1 MATLEQIGAALKKAH
16 AAGDAENARK
26 LAAAYQA
33 AKASAAGPASVPDAP
48 PESAAPGSRAYAD
61 WAMARV
67 KAGKD
72 VPQVGP
78 APPEDFTHD
87 LGSKFNA
94 AYTGAVEA
102 VPIAGPALL
111 DAAQK
116 GRAFFQGVP
125 VETIQKE
132 TDILQEANPGS
143 TLAGQVTG
151 TVAPFVLASTVP
163 VVSTILGM
171 DTAAPL
177 GMQMIAGAGS
187 SKVISELDTLAR
199 GGDPDATV
207 DIGVGE
213 AKPSDIAGIAGAA
226 GPVVGMLA
234 GKGAALIGDKVV
246 DPIARTVGGWVNPEG
261 AAEKALGR
269 SVAADL
275 ANGSGLT
282 AADEAAAATYDQPL
296 MNVDRFGTS
305 TRSLA
310 RTAANSDPVARE
322 TMSDIAQDRF
332 LTQNDRAKSWVQQ
345 NTGGPTDVY
354 AIQQQIDSAAKGVN
368 KAAYSTAYNQAAAQ
382 NMWTPEL
389 QQLMQ
394 SANVQRAVKTALKTS
409 AEEAALSGSKPLQN
423 PFIFDQINGT
433 VKLRQGAAPTL
444 EFWDHVQRA
453 LRRRA
458 AQLSRN
464 PDAEF
469 DVGQVVRARQQLN
482 EILDTTVP
490 EFAMARGGAARWF
503 GAEDALEAG
512 RNFATTK
519 PSDMAE
525 AAAAINKFT
534 PTEKRLFASG
544 FAASLIDKIESTPNT
559 TDVINKVFG
568 SPQARAQIEAAMGT
582 KAAQELEPFLRV
594 ENALRM
600 TKRAIQGGSNT
611 AQQLAAMGV
620 LGAVSGGVTGSG
632 GSFNPLAWN
641 PAHMGSGAGLAMMGR
656 YGAKQLGISADQK
669 VMQELARL
677 LSSSDPKLVEQAV
690 RNATR
695 SSKSAD
701 ALKAIEY
708 GLSVLTRTGAASAA
722 KDAALEEEP

>member
-16 AAGDAENARK
+16 AAGDTENARK

-33 AKASAAGPASVPDAP
+33 AKAQPAAPSAADDAP
-48 PESAAPGSRAYAD
+48 PEGAKPGSREYAD
-61 WAMARV
+61 WALARA

-72 VPQVGP
+72 VPQVSP
-78 APPEDFTHD
+78 VPPETVRHPD
-87 LGSKFNA
+87 LA
-94 AYTGAVEA
+94 E
-102 VPIAGPALL
+102 
-111 DAAQK
+111 
-116 GRAFFQGVP
+116 
-125 VETIQKE
+125 
-132 TDILQEANPGS
+132 S
-143 TLAGQVTG
+143 TLATINGLTSSVPFLTETSDALIAAGQTVGDVVTG
-151 TVAPFVLASTVP
+151 QP
-163 VVSTILGM
+163 VDFGAKYDAIR
-171 DTAAPL
+171 DRRREIAEAAP
-177 GMQMIAGAGS
+177 IA
-187 SKVISELDTLAR
+187 
-199 GGDPDATV
+199 
-207 DIGVGE
+207 
-213 AKPSDIAGIAGAA
+213 DIAGKVGGILAGTGAIGASKAGAEALGMSGPFMKQLFNSVLSTGAYEGLSGLSKGHTGVDLLTDIGIGGA
-226 GPVVGMLA
+226 GGAGGALV